1 MQEEFKLGDTLLL
14 DRTNGAGMTVRYLLP
29 RTDSHSNQ
37 ATVQIKLGSEG
48 SKLASTVLSKQRWR
62 SRALASTDRH
72 MTASES
78 RTHQRPS

>member
-48 SKLASTVLSKQRWR
+48 SKLASAVLSKHDPLNVLG
-62 SRALASTDRH
+62 RAKPTFVLGG
-72 MTASES
+72 
-78 RTHQRPS
+78 RPRQFRPL